1 MKLRKLYLLGLL
13 LVAACSTEVLKD
25 DTLGEQDQIPTAD
38 KIQNSPEFASA
49 NHLIVLFNEDAAAFL
64 EKSVTPKTKSGSL
77 ATRSGIVSVDEIL
90 SGLDIVSIERVFP
103 ANAENEKAMKAAGLH
118 CWYLLE
124 FADSQD
130 IEEAALKLSPVAE
143 ISKIQYSLKLKKAYN
158 GGKAIPAK
166 GASTFVKAPFNDP
179 ELFWQWNYIN
189 NADQAI
195 SNVSHAG
202 ADINVAPAWEL
213 TAGDPNIIV
222 AIVDEGVK
230 YTHPDL
236 AANMWVN
243 SNPSEEYGMQ
253 DIHGYN
259 FADNGPITWN
269 KVGDSGHA
277 THIAGTIAAVNN
289 NGVGVCGIAGG
300 TGNNDGVR
308 IMSCQIFSGEKAT
321 TDVSASRAIIYAAN
335 HGASI
340 LQCSYGYE
348 AQTIVSDNRYL
359 TDSPLTVAAID
370 YFMSKSN
377 CDAIDGGLVFFSAG
391 NEGAPMSGY
400 PAAYK
405 EYISVTAFGID
416 GLPTDYTNFG
426 PGCNIAAPGG
436 EMTTGNSPKAG
447 ILSTLCSESADGADY
462 GYLQGTSMACPHV
475 SGVAALGLSY
485 ALKKGKNFSREEFTS
500 MVLTSVHDIESRFD
514 GMKGSLDL
522 SAFIGKMGTGA
533 VDAYRMLMQ
542 VEGTPCVN
550 ATVGVMELIPLTQIF
565 GGSAEG
571 LTYTDVEISEADM
584 QKLGI
589 TVKPYMYEGKLLI
602 KCGAHGSAKMKVT
615 AIGGGNNVASGGSM
629 GGMLITKEF
638 AILARSAG
646 AGNGGWL

>member
-1 MKLRKLYLLGLL
+1 MKFRKIYLLGLL
-13 LVAACSTEVLKD
+13 LFAACSTEALKEN
-25 DTLGEQDQIPTAD
+25 TLGPEGDFQTD
-38 KIQNSPEFASA
+38 KIQNSPDFASKDQ
-49 NHLIVLFNEDAAAFL
+49 LVVLFNNDAAEIL
-64 EKSVTPKTKSGSL
+64 ENSVLPMTKSGVP

-90 SGLDIVSIERVFP
+90 AELDILSLERVFP
-103 ANAENEKAMKAAGLH
+103 ANAENDKEMKAAGLH
-118 CWYLLE
+118 CWYLLT
-124 FADSQD
+124 FAPSQD
-130 IEEAALKLSPVAE
+130 VEEAAKKLSPVAE
-143 ISKIQYSLKLKKAYN
+143 VSKIQYSMTLKKAYDGN
-158 GGKAIPAK
+158 PVPHSGTKA
-166 GASTFVKAPFNDP
+166 FVKGYFNDP
-179 ELFWQWNYIN
+179 DLFWQWNYIN

-195 SNVSHAG
+195 SNVSLAG

-243 SNPSEEYGMQ
+243 PTPSQEYGMQ

-259 FADNGPITWN
+259 FTDKGPITWDLE
-269 KVGDSGHA
+269 GDSGHA

-289 NGVGVCGIAGG
+289 NGIGVCGIAGG
-300 TGNNDGVR
+300 TGNNDGVK
-308 IMSCQIFSGEKAT
+308 IMSCQIFSGEKASS
-321 TDVSASRAIIYAAN
+321 DVAASRAIIYAAN

-348 AQTIVSDNRYL
+348 ARTIISDNRYL
-359 TDSPLTVAAID
+359 SDSPLTVAAIE
-370 YFMSKSN
+370 YFMSKKN
-377 CDAIDGGLVFFSAG
+377 CDALDGGLVFFSAG

-400 PAAYK
+400 PAAFK
-405 EYISVTAFGID
+405 DYISVTAFGVD

-447 ILSTLCSESADGADY
+447 ILSTLCSESADGEDY
-462 GYLQGTSMACPHV
+462 GYLQGTSMACPHA

-485 ALKKGKNFSREEFTS
+485 ALKTGKSFTRQEFNS
-500 MVLTSVHDIESRFD
+500 MILTSVHDIESRFE
-514 GMKGSLDL
+514 GMKGKLDL
-522 SAFIGKMGTGA
+522 AAYVGKMGTGA
-533 VDAYRMLMQ
+533 IDAYRLLMQ
-542 VEGTPCVN
+542 IEGTPCVN
-550 ATVGVMELIPLTQIF
+550 VQVGAMQLIPLTQIF

-571 LTYTDVEISEADM
+571 LTYTGVEISAADM
-584 QKLGI
+584 QKLGM

-602 KCGAHGSAKMKVT
+602 KCNAHGSAKIKIN
-615 AIGGGNNVASGGSM
+615 AIGGGSNVASGGNM
-629 GGMLITKEF
+629 GGMEISKEF

-646 AGNGGWL
+646 AQNGGWL